1 MAGESAHEL
10 ARRKRDKAERL
21 LRSAEM
27 YERGG
32 DGERVVGAIL
42 DQLRQE
48 GWAVFHDV
56 RWPGRPRANLDHVIV
71 GPPGVFVID
80 AKNWSGRIEVRDQT
94 FRRDGRR
101 QDRTVAAAGEAAL
114 AVQPLLGP
122 DVGATT
128 RSVLC
133 FVRDE
138 PLAGWCYDVM
148 VCSTGNL
155 REMLLGRPPVLTP
168 VQVRTAAVELHMG
181 FRAAEGSVAGA
192 PPRHS
197 TRSTPTPGQF
207 LGAVAAASRSRSTAS
222 RRRSS
227 RRAQSRGCVGPLMRF
242 GLAVLACLLALSF
255 LPRIADLVGQQ
266 LTQSLTPATKAYS
279 SCAALRQDFPHGVG
293 TRAGVR
299 HALGKHPRVAV
310 EPEVY
315 RANTAL
321 DVDKDGM
328 ACEKA

>member
-10 ARRKRDKAERL
+10 ARRQREKAERL

-48 GWAVFHDV
+48 GWEVFHDV
-56 RWPGRPRANLDHVIV
+56 RWPGRQRANLDHVVV

-114 AVQPLLGP
+114 AVQPLLSP
-122 DVGATT
+122 EVGVTT

-138 PLAGWCYDVM
+138 PLSGWCYDVM
-148 VCSTGNL
+148 ICSSANL

-168 VQVRTAAVELHMG
+168 DQVRSAAVELQLG
-181 FRAAEGSVAGA
+181 FQAAARSMPAPPPRPGARPTSIRVRSSVRSPRRACGRLGRADGHRGRRRAVGARVRSCASAWRLSHFSWPSASCRGSV
-192 PPRHS
+192 S
-197 TRSTPTPGQF
+197 SS
-207 LGAVAAASRSRSTAS
+207 ASS
-222 RRRSS
+222 
-227 RRAQSRGCVGPLMRF
+227 
-242 GLAVLACLLALSF
+242 
-255 LPRIADLVGQQ
+255 
-266 LTQSLTPATKAYS
+266 
-279 SCAALRQDFPHGVG
+279 
-293 TRAGVR
+293 
-299 HALGKHPRVAV
+299 
-310 EPEVY
+310 
-315 RANTAL
+315 
-321 DVDKDGM
+321 
-328 ACEKA
+328 